1 MTVFGIKEERAL
13 PLRWDVV
20 LFIGYICKINNYSAI
35 TIHQRKKACGEM
47 NGSNHRCGSAQ

>member
-20 LFIGYICKINNYSAI
+20 LFLGYICKINNYSAI
-35 TIHQRKKACGEM
+35 TKHQRKKACGEM